1 MYVLSGGISG
11 LLRKEIKSWR
21 SKKRAP
27 SHEANGKRR
36 TTPIAME
43 DTICGLKCICAT
55 NCVNLINDPPTTT
68 RFSKIV

>member
-36 TTPIAME
+36 TAPIAME
-43 DTICGLKCICAT
+43 DT
-55 NCVNLINDPPTTT
+55 NLWAQMYLCNQLCESYQRPAYYN
-68 RFSKIV
+68 KIL